1 MAHGIYTVLA
11 TGFLV
16 ITFKLNNM
24 TTEILKNFFEE
35 KDFNVHLTEQDGNQC
50 AEVETWTNGG
60 VNMILWLNPFT
71 VEEFKERV
79 NNFDVD
85 EEIELHRQGQD
96 YKNAFTIRES
106 VEDFEDFHIR
116 LKDVLSELQVS

>member
-1 MAHGIYTVLA
+1 
-11 TGFLV
+11 
-16 ITFKLNNM
+16 M

>member
-1 MAHGIYTVLA
+1 
-11 TGFLV
+11 
-16 ITFKLNNM
+16 M
-24 TTEILKNFFEE
+24 TTEKLKNFFEE

-71 VEEFKERV
+71 IEEFEQRV
-79 NNFDVD
+79 NDFDVD
-85 EEIELHRQGQD
+85 EEIDLHRQGQD
-96 YKNAFTIRES
+96 YRNAFSIRES
-106 VEDFEDFHIR
+106 VKDFEDYQSR